1 MGHSSYFIIKTKV
14 NNNIMTFDEY
24 NNFKKQLDFVNTR
37 ISYNSGLLDSR
48 WLERKMNDDDKI
60 THDKDLKNLN
70 NIYEDY
76 IEMQKIV
83 KQYMH

>member
-1 MGHSSYFIIKTKV
+1 
-14 NNNIMTFDEY
+14 MTFDEY

-37 ISYNSGLLDSR
+37 ISYNIGLLDSR

-60 THDKDLKNLN
+60 TYDKDLKNLN

-76 IEMQKIV
+76 IELQKIV

>member
-1 MGHSSYFIIKTKV
+1 
-14 NNNIMTFDEY
+14 MTFDEY

-37 ISYNSGLLDSR
+37 ISYNIGLLDSR

-60 THDKDLKNLN
+60 TYDKDLKNLN

-83 KQYMH
+83 KKYMP

>member
-1 MGHSSYFIIKTKV
+1 
-14 NNNIMTFDEY
+14 MTFDEY

-37 ISYNSGLLDSR
+37 ISYNIGLLDSR

-60 THDKDLKNLN
+60 TYDKDLKNLN

-83 KQYMH
+83 KKYMH

>member
-1 MGHSSYFIIKTKV
+1 
-14 NNNIMTFDEY
+14 MTFDEY

-37 ISYNSGLLDSR
+37 ISYNIGLLDSR

-60 THDKDLKNLN
+60 TYDKDLKNLN

-76 IEMQKIV
+76 IEMQKII
-83 KQYMH
+83 KKYMH

>member
-1 MGHSSYFIIKTKV
+1 
-14 NNNIMTFDEY
+14 MTFDEY

-37 ISYNSGLLDSR
+37 ISYNIGLLDSR

-60 THDKDLKNLN
+60 TYDKDLKNLN

-76 IEMQKIV
+76 IEIQKIV
-83 KQYMH
+83 KKYMH

>member
-1 MGHSSYFIIKTKV
+1 
-14 NNNIMTFDEY
+14 MTFDEY

-37 ISYNSGLLDSR
+37 ISYNVGLLDSR

-60 THDKDLKNLN
+60 TYDKDLKNLN

-83 KQYMH
+83 KKYMH